1 MRSMSPSSFM
11 SSTIRLR
18 VSNRSSP
25 AYLPANAVIF
35 PSKPM
40 TLRIGRPCRRP
51 ISKSVASCPGVT
63 LMTPVPN
70 FGSTA
75 LSATTRSVMFP
86 STEGTSRVLP
96 TYFL

>member
-11 SSTIRLR
+11 SSTIRFR

-25 AYLPANAVIF
+25 AYLPASAVIR

-40 TLRIGRPCRRP
+40 TLRTGRLWRRP
-51 ISKSVASCPGVT
+51 ISKSVASWPGVT

-70 FGSTA
+70 LGSTA
-75 LSATTRSVMFP
+75 ASATTWRVTVP

-96 TYFL
+96 T